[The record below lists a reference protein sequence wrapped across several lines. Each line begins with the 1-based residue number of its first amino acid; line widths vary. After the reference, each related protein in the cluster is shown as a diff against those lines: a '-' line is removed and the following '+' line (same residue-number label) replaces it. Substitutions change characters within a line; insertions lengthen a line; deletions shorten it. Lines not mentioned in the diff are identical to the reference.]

1 MLTPQQ
7 KQKLKSAGY
16 SDSKIA
22 AFEVARAEKEPQAQ
36 QEPGYLQRVGS
47 GLKEQALRAA
57 QGAETG
63 AQALEK
69 GVNMTDANGIIT
81 PKGVV
86 TAVGGALRSGLRAAG
101 SAANAIA
108 TPIVEAPG
116 VKQATETVVGGAVK
130 GIQELPGGAEAFQK
144 LRDLAVKN
152 PEIAKDVEDIFN
164 LVTTGA
170 GAKVAKVGA
179 EGAIGVAKAGEKAV
193 GQGLESGMKLA
204 ENVIPKSDEIMN
216 RVARLT
222 PKQATTFEKLAGKTH
237 GEYLRETGNF
247 GTPDQIIKNEAEKF
261 TKSIQ
266 SVDET
271 LATLPGTYKSGV
283 IEDALTGLS
292 EKAAATS
299 SKNVKSPILAKVAE
313 YEAKLADGGLTMSEV
328 NDIKRLYE
336 RNVKLGYNKLMNA
349 DKVEQATNIDNAL
362 RSWQVGKAK
371 ELGFEN
377 IAELNKQTQLS
388 KFIVDKLGDQ
398 VVGKNGLND
407 VTLTDW
413 IMLSGGDP
421 TAVGGFLTKKFFSS
435 KKVQS
440 KIAEM
445 LNKGEV
451 KGQIVPKVTT
461 SKKLP
466 PQQSEKVL
474 EKASTNNTTSGL
486 KSKGTIQENSLIS
499 EAKKYKSVEDFVKA
513 QPTMY
518 HSGTADIKAVDTN
531 KSNFQKTFYMSDNK
545 DYSKSYGGKNS
556 TINEIA
562 LDKNA
567 KLADLS
573 KPSDEIINKIQSI
586 IESKPTGK
594 MVKIQKPD
602 GTFIEIPEVKGGN
615 SNPVHSTSEIIKGI
629 RDKKAYFAEMPEVKD
644 ALKKLGYDGMITQES
659 KFGLNYGVWNKDVVK
674 TKSQLEE
681 IWKKANK
688 K

>member
-116 VKQATETVVGGAVK
+116 VKQATQAVVGGAMK

-164 LVTTGA
+164 LVTVGA

-222 PKQATTFEKLAGKTH
+222 PKQANTFEKLAGKTH

-247 GTPDQIIKNEAEKF
+247 GTPDQIIKNEATKF
-261 TKSIQ
+261 TQSIK
-266 SVDET
+266 SVDDT
-271 LATLPGTYKSGV
+271 LATLPGVYKDGS
-283 IEDALTGLS
+283 ITDAIMGLK
-292 EKAAATS
+292 EKAIETS
-299 SKNVKSPILAKVAE
+299 SANVKSPILSKVLE
-313 YEAKLADGGLTMSEV
+313 FETKLNNEGLTMSEI
-328 NDIKRLYE
+328 NELKRLYE
-336 RNVKLGYNKLMNA
+336 REVKLGYKGVGAQINSRA
-349 DKVEQATNIDNAL
+349 VDKATYIDEAI
-362 RSWQVGKAK
+362 REWQVNKAK
-371 ELGFEN
+371 ELGFKN

-421 TAVGGFLTKKFFSS
+421 TAVGGFLTKKFFSN

-445 LNKGEV
+445 LNKGEI

-461 SKKLP
+461 SKK
-466 PQQSEKVL
+466 
-474 EKASTNNTTSGL
+474 
-486 KSKGTIQENSLIS
+486 
-499 EAKKYKSVEDFVKA
+499 
-513 QPTMY
+513 
-518 HSGTADIKAVDTN
+518 
-531 KSNFQKTFYMSDNK
+531 
-545 DYSKSYGGKNS
+545 
-556 TINEIA
+556 
-562 LDKNA
+562 
-567 KLADLS
+567 
-573 KPSDEIINKIQSI
+573 
-586 IESKPTGK
+586 
-594 MVKIQKPD
+594 
-602 GTFIEIPEVKGGN
+602 
-615 SNPVHSTSEIIKGI
+615 
-629 RDKKAYFAEMPEVKD
+629 
-644 ALKKLGYDGMITQES
+644 
-659 KFGLNYGVWNKDVVK
+659 
-674 TKSQLEE
+674 
-681 IWKKANK
+681 
-688 K
+688 

>member
-47 GLKEQALRAA
+47 GLKDQALRAA

-222 PKQATTFEKLAGKTH
+222 PKQANTFEKLAGKTH

-461 SKKLP
+461 SKK
-466 PQQSEKVL
+466 
-474 EKASTNNTTSGL
+474 
-486 KSKGTIQENSLIS
+486 
-499 EAKKYKSVEDFVKA
+499 
-513 QPTMY
+513 
-518 HSGTADIKAVDTN
+518 
-531 KSNFQKTFYMSDNK
+531 
-545 DYSKSYGGKNS
+545 
-556 TINEIA
+556 
-562 LDKNA
+562 
-567 KLADLS
+567 
-573 KPSDEIINKIQSI
+573 
-586 IESKPTGK
+586 
-594 MVKIQKPD
+594 
-602 GTFIEIPEVKGGN
+602 
-615 SNPVHSTSEIIKGI
+615 
-629 RDKKAYFAEMPEVKD
+629 
-644 ALKKLGYDGMITQES
+644 
-659 KFGLNYGVWNKDVVK
+659 
-674 TKSQLEE
+674 
-681 IWKKANK
+681 
-688 K
+688 

>member
-1 MLTPQQ
+1 MNYTQDQAKKIYQSAKDKGLDPDVVMAKLVAKGAVIEGIDMNQAREFASKQTPQ
-7 KQKLKSAGY
+7 
-16 SDSKIA
+16 
-22 AFEVARAEKEPQAQ
+22 EPN
-36 QEPGYLQRVGS
+36 YLQRVGS

-69 GVNMTDANGIIT
+69 GLNMTDANGIIT
-81 PKGVV
+81 LKGVV

-116 VKQATETVVGGAVK
+116 VKQATQAVVGGAMK

-486 KSKGTIQENSLIS
+486 KSKGTIPENSLIS
-499 EAKKYKSVEDFVKA
+499 EAKKYKSAENFASSQVNFNHASAGEIKSFTKDFPNQKPVFLTKDANYYKEHISPDAKNTPVK
-513 QPTMY
+513 
-518 HSGTADIKAVDTN
+518 VDLGKTITLDDATLN
-531 KSNFQKTFYMSDNK
+531 KILKGSDN
-545 DYSKSYGGKNS
+545 
-556 TINEIA
+556 T
-562 LDKNA
+562 
-567 KLADLS
+567 
-573 KPSDEIINKIQSI
+573 P
-586 IESKPTGK
+586 K
-594 MVKIQKPD
+594 MFQD
-602 GTFIEIPEVKGGN
+602 ANTSARREVFN
-615 SNPVHSTSEIIKGI
+615 W
-629 RDKKAYFAEMPEVKD
+629 
-644 ALKKLGYDGMITQES
+644 LKMKGYDSATLPKDWNRGAQYLES
-659 KFGLNYGVWNKDVVK
+659 TVVFDPAKQIRTKSELISIWNK
-674 TKSQLEE
+674 L
-681 IWKKANK
+681 NK
-688 K
+688 

>member
-22 AFEVARAEKEPQAQ
+22 AFEVARAEKEPQAP

-57 QGAETG
+57 QGVETG

-116 VKQATETVVGGAVK
+116 VKQATQAVVGGAMK

-164 LVTTGA
+164 LVTVGG

-261 TKSIQ
+261 TQ
-266 SVDET
+266 SLTDKKAA
-271 LATLPGTYKSGV
+271 LAELPGVYKEGSV
-283 IEDALTGLS
+283 TDALEMLV
-292 EKAAATS
+292 EKAKSES
-299 SKNVKSPILAKVAE
+299 SPNVKSPYLEQVLELQRKN
-313 YEAKLADGGLTMSEV
+313 DTTGLSMLESENV
-328 NDIKRLYE
+328 KSLLE
-336 RNVKLGYNKLMNA
+336 RNVKLGYNKLMNP
-349 DKVEQATNIDNAL
+349 KEVTQATNIDNSI
-362 RSWQVGKAK
+362 REWQANKAK

-377 IAELNKQTQLS
+377 ISELNKQTQLS

-474 EKASTNNTTSGL
+474 KKASTNNTTSGL
-486 KSKGTIQENSLIS
+486 KSKGTIPENSLIS
-499 EAKKYKSVEDFVKA
+499 EAKKYKSAEEFVKAQGETVYRGGKELSDKNITDAGVSVASHKKIAEDFVK
-513 QPTMY
+513 QKG
-518 HSGTADIKAVDTN
+518 GTVSEYKIRPEAKIVD
-531 KSNFQKTFYMSDNK
+531 FQDVPNVKFKNLN
-545 DYSKSYGGKNS
+545 DYSPELDTGDKQIWRDLEVEYQKA
-556 TINEIA
+556 INW
-562 LDKNA
+562 A
-567 KLADLS
+567 KQ
-573 KPSDEIINKIQSI
+573 N
-586 IESKPTGK
+586 
-594 MVKIQKPD
+594 
-602 GTFIEIPEVKGGN
+602 
-615 SNPVHSTSEIIKGI
+615 
-629 RDKKAYFAEMPEVKD
+629 
-644 ALKKLGYDGMITQES
+644 GYDAVKLPLEREVRVI
-659 KFGLNYGVWNKDVVK
+659 NPDVLK
-674 TKSQLEE
+674 TKSQLTD